1 VSFNIEIGLQ
11 LVQELALLA
20 LPLVAATMCAAWLGL
35 RSLVLLVGVALAASG
50 ASAMLILWAFFATP
64 EVGKTLTFLIE
75 LGSVASIVVLIRN
88 PAARAPLREMA
99 TPFALWILA
108 SVFITFLGFLHG
120 TNGMP
125 LELAGHRFSGT
136 LPNDNAL
143 PAVFADWFYLHGH
156 HGVSPP
162 FGDWISSDRPP
173 LQTGYVLAVRPFG
186 WDEPG
191 NHYTLLGIGLQML
204 WIPGM
209 WALLRA
215 ANLGPR
221 LRSLILIGA
230 MFSDV
235 TIIHGFFVWP
245 KLLGAAFLLAAA
257 AMVFSPE
264 WKSLVRDPR
273 AAVLFAALCTLGML
287 SHGSSAFL
295 LIPLLIFAFWRALP
309 NWRWIAGAAATA
321 LLLYVP
327 WSAYQHYKDPPGTRL
342 EKWQLGGDDEINEK
356 GVVPTIVHGYR
367 EEGLGGTISNKWTNI
382 QAIVG
387 VGEVRAVV
395 DGTSGHEGTGSLRH
409 TVEDLR
415 FVRFFGLLPF
425 LGFLLLGPLALAIR
439 AAVDRGGGR
448 GPEWRFAQ
456 RAGSLTLAATL
467 FWALLMFGNE
477 ISEAVMHQG
486 CLAVPLIAVAVCIA
500 AAYAVDS
507 RFALGLVA
515 FNVIFVLALYVPS
528 LVPPPETSYSAFAGL
543 VAAIAFVVF
552 LWIAWRP
559 PWASWPAT

>member
-1 VSFNIEIGLQ
+1 MSFNLEIGLIQ
-11 LVQELALLA
+11 LLELVLLG
-20 LPLVAATMCAAWLGL
+20 LPLVAATMLAAWLGL
-35 RSLVLLVGVALAASG
+35 RSPVLLIGVALAASG
-50 ASAMLILWAFFATP
+50 ASATLILWAFFATP
-64 EVGKTLTFLIE
+64 ELGKTLAFLLAI
-75 LGSVASIVVLIRN
+75 GSAAAIVALSRN
-88 PAARAPLREMA
+88 PAVRASLKELGTPL
-99 TPFALWILA
+99 FLWALA
-108 SVFITFLGFLHG
+108 SFFIAFLGFLHG

-136 LPNDNAL
+136 MPNDNAL
-143 PAVFADWFYLHGH
+143 PAVFATYFYEHGH
-156 HGVSPP
+156 HGVAPP
-162 FGDWISSDRPP
+162 FGDWLSSDRPP

-191 NHYTLLGIGLQML
+191 DHYTLLGVALQML

-215 ANLGPR
+215 ANLGAR

-264 WKSLVRDPR
+264 WKSLARDPR

-295 LIPLLIFAFWRALP
+295 LIPLLVFAFWRTLP
-309 NWRWIAGAAATA
+309 SWRWIGAAAAVA
-321 LLLYVP
+321 LLLFIP
-327 WSAYQHYKDPPGTRL
+327 WTAYQHYKDPPGTRL
-342 EKWQLGGDDEINEK
+342 EKWQLGGNDEINEK
-356 GVVPTIVHGYR
+356 GVLSTIAHGYR
-367 EEGLGGTISNKWTNI
+367 EEGLGGTISNKWTNV

-387 VGEVRAVV
+387 VGEVRAVI
-395 DGTSGHEGTGSLRH
+395 DGTGHEASGWFAH
-409 TVEDLR
+409 TIENLR
-415 FVRFFGLLPF
+415 FVRFYGLLPF

-448 GPEWRFAQ
+448 GPEWRFVV
-456 RAGSLTLAATL
+456 RAGALALGATL

-477 ISEAVMHQG
+477 ISEAVLHQG

-500 AAYAVDS
+500 AAYAVGP

-515 FNVIFVLALYVPS
+515 FNVTSVLVLYVPS
-528 LVPPPETSYSAFAGL
+528 LVPPPETTYSAFAGL
-543 VAAIAFVVF
+543 AAAVALGGF
-552 LWIAWRP
+552 LWVAWRQ
-559 PWASWPAT
+559 PWVTERSA